1 MYNLCFILP
10 LVAVL
15 ITLLLALA
23 GERADE
29 RFIRA
34 REITERR
41 WPEVFAAVLL
51 VLGLAVAGFAGA
63 AFSRD

>member
-1 MYNLCFILP
+1 MYNLCFIVP

-15 ITLLLALA
+15 ITLLLA
-23 GERADE
+23 GERRDE
-29 RFIRA
+29 RLSRA

-41 WPEVFAAVLL
+41 WPEIFAAVLF

-63 AFSRD
+63 ALSGD

>member
-1 MYNLCFILP
+1 MG
-10 LVAVL
+10 
-15 ITLLLALA
+15 LA

-63 AFSRD
+63 ALSRD